1 MIIILTNICLVRT
14 VLLFVIMSVYHD
26 VKGIAVT
33 YPISW
38 SLTAVYWIENASWV
52 ADGKFY
58 SSSSSVYGIDMAL
71 GAVADLVDIDSAWK
85 AANEMGYTWNQEM
98 GVF

>member
-38 SLTAVYWIENASWV
+38 SLTAVCLLIYIRVRSFIQA
-52 ADGKFY
+52 
-58 SSSSSVYGIDMAL
+58 
-71 GAVADLVDIDSAWK
+71 
-85 AANEMGYTWNQEM
+85 
-98 GVF
+98 